1 MAAPIVLREAL
12 EAFDVYLAGETD
24 DGTFL
29 YSRDPRTPID
39 DTVVWVGNKSDE
51 LMTVLEAEDRFN
63 EVYWRMEPELVTA
76 PARVAAF
83 GADDAPVD
91 IVKPPEVIEDEAV
104 QDERNGLVEEAET
117 RVSELE
123 AMVADLMLGSLTD
136 MAFDVGAPDQKV
148 EIEEA
153 KVASL
158 GRARSTLGEVANFC
172 ARIAAVQAA
181 PDEDIDS
188 RLQAVIARLD
198 ALEER
203 LAELLGEAFDD
214 EELPADERDSSM
226 NTVDE
231 TAPKVAAAA
240 VVDEELPP
248 VIDDLVDID
257 LAPPLISLNDLL
269 RMRRGEEIIIDGV
282 TYQSLGVG
290 MFRSADG
297 AQVAARTLATR

>member
-29 YSRDPRTPID
+29 YSRDPRTPVD

-51 LMTVLEAEDRFN
+51 TMTVLQAEDRFN
-63 EVYWRMEPELVTA
+63 EVYWRMEPELVAA
-76 PARVAAF
+76 PKVAAL
-83 GADDAPVD
+83 GADGAPVD
-91 IVKPPEVIEDEAV
+91 IVKPPEVIEDEAI

-117 RVSELE
+117 RVGELE

-172 ARIAAVQAA
+172 ARIASFDAG
-181 PDEDIDS
+181 PNEDIDE
-188 RLQAVIARLD
+188 RLQAVIVRLD
-198 ALEER
+198 ALEEK

-214 EELPADERDSSM
+214 EEMPADERDSSM
-226 NTVDE
+226 NNVDE

-240 VVDEELPP
+240 PLLDVELPP
-248 VIDDLVDID
+248 TIDDRSPRPIR
-257 LAPPLISLNDLL
+257 LNDLL
-269 RMRRGEEIIIDGV
+269 RMRSGEEVVVDGV
-282 TYQSLGVG
+282 TYRSLGIG
-290 MFRSADG
+290 MFRSVAG
-297 AQVAARTLATR
+297 GPQVSALTLVSR